1 MGLRDAEAGA
11 RCVAIMAAKHKNAPP
26 SPKGLPLIGLF
37 REYRR
42 DFLGMLLRAARE
54 HGDVVR
60 LPVGPRTL
68 VLLNHPDYIEQVL
81 VREQHKFV
89 KGGGIEVTRRLL
101 GQGLLTSEGEF
112 WRRQR
117 RLAQP
122 AFHRARVMSY
132 GQTMVDYTLRHL
144 ESWQDGD
151 RRDIGQEMMQ
161 LTLAI
166 ALKTLFD
173 ADVESDAREIGQALS
188 FLMKYAVGRFRSL
201 VKVPESWPTP
211 RNRRAER
218 AYRYLDSVVYRII
231 ESRRR
236 SGEDRGALLSMLIHA
251 TDEDGSQMTPQQLR
265 DETMTIFLAGH
276 ETTALALT
284 WTWYLLSENVQAEA
298 QLHSELDRVLGGRQP
313 SADDLE
319 RLPYLDAVVHESM
332 RLYPPAY
339 AVVRRALEPF
349 EVGGY
354 AFPAG
359 TQLLLSPW
367 AMHRDPRYYDQPE
380 EFRPERWL
388 DGSARRLPAYA
399 YFPFGGGPR
408 RCIGQS
414 FALME
419 AALVVATI
427 AQRFALRLAPRHP
440 VVPEPLITL
449 RPKYGVVMTIS
460 GRRRAA

>member
-1 MGLRDAEAGA
+1 M
-11 RCVAIMAAKHKNAPP
+11 
-26 SPKGLPLIGLF
+26 
-37 REYRR
+37 
-42 DFLGMLLRAARE
+42 
-54 HGDVVR
+54 
-60 LPVGPRTL
+60 T
-68 VLLNHPDYIEQVL
+68 
-81 VREQHKFV
+81 
-89 KGGGIEVTRRLL
+89 
-101 GQGLLTSEGEF
+101 
-112 WRRQR
+112 
-117 RLAQP
+117 
-122 AFHRARVMSY
+122 SY
-132 GQTMVDYTLRHL
+132 GETMVDYTLRHL

-151 RRDIGQEMMQ
+151 RRDISQEMMQ

-166 ALKTLFD
+166 AVKTLFD

-188 FLMKYAVGRFRSL
+188 FLMKYAMGRFRSL

-236 SGEDRGALLSMLIHA
+236 SGEDRGDLLSMLIHA
-251 TDEDGSQMTPQQLR
+251 TDEDGSQMTPRQLR

-284 WTWYLLSENVQAEA
+284 WTWYLLSENPEAEA
-298 QLHSELDRVLGGRQP
+298 RLHDELDRVLGGRRP

-319 RLPYLDAVVHESM
+319 QLPYLDAVVHESM

-339 AVVRRALEPF
+339 AVARRAIEPF

-359 TQLLLSPW
+359 TQLVLSPW
-367 AMHRDPRYYDQPE
+367 AMQRDPRYYDQPE

-388 DGSARRLPAYA
+388 DGLARRLPAYA

-414 FALME
+414 FAMME

-427 AQRFALRLAPRHP
+427 AQRFSLRLVPGHP
-440 VVPEPLITL
+440 VVPEPLITT
-449 RPKYGVVMTIS
+449 RPKYGMKMVANS
-460 GRRRAA
+460 RRPEG